1 MFDIKD
7 LKPSRTGRYEQGLIK
22 NTACKKIFPSLR
34 NQPII
39 FRSSWERKLVSWFE
53 SNKDV
58 KYWGSECV
66 GIPYTYID
74 NQIHHYYPDFF
85 VQMVDGT
92 CIMIEVKP
100 KNQTIKPLAESGYAH
115 DTWVKNLCKWKAAK
129 KYCQDRNIKFQ
140 ILTENTIERL

>member
-1 MFDIKD
+1 MFTIKE
-7 LKPSRTGRYEQGLIK
+7 LKPNKNGRYEQGLIK
-22 NTACKKIFPSLR
+22 NTACKKIFPSLK

-66 GIPYTYID
+66 SIPYTYID
-74 NQIHHYYPDFF
+74 NQTHHYFPDFF
-85 VQMVDGT
+85 VQMVDGS

-100 KNQTIKPLAESGYAH
+100 KNQTVKPLVESSYAH

-129 KYCQDRNIKFQ
+129 KFCQDRNIKFQ
-140 ILTENTIERL
+140 ILTENTIARL